1 MPFNDKGEFIRAKQS
16 AVGNRS
22 LAKASAA
29 SLSSRDL
36 YAAAKAMGV
45 LLGVAAAIWVVVL
58 LREWIAIGV
67 ICWLIQT
74 IRSWLR

>member
-1 MPFNDKGEFIRAKQS
+1 MPFNDKGEFIRTNQS
-16 AVGNRS
+16 AAKS
-22 LAKASAA
+22 ATLAKAPAA

-36 YAAAKAMGV
+36 YAAAKALGV
-45 LLGVAAAIWVVVL
+45 LLAVAAVIWVVVL

-74 IRSWLR
+74 VRSWLQ

>member
-16 AVGNRS
+16 AAGS
-22 LAKASAA
+22 ATLAEAPAA

-45 LLGVAAAIWVVVL
+45 LLAVAALIWLVVL

-74 IRSWLR
+74 VRSWLQ

>member
-1 MPFNDKGEFIRAKQS
+1 MPFNDKGEFIRAKQNAARS
-16 AVGNRS
+16 AT
-22 LAKASAA
+22 LAKAPAA
-29 SLSSRDL
+29 SLSSLDL

-45 LLGVAAAIWVVVL
+45 LLAVAALIWLVVL

-74 IRSWLR
+74 VRSWLQ

>member
-1 MPFNDKGEFIRAKQS
+1 MPFNDKGEFIRAKQNAARS
-16 AVGNRS
+16 AT
-22 LAKASAA
+22 LAKAPAA

-45 LLGVAAAIWVVVL
+45 LLALAALIWLVVL

-74 IRSWLR
+74 VRSWLQ

>member
-16 AVGNRS
+16 AAGS
-22 LAKASAA
+22 ATLATAPAS

-45 LLGVAAAIWVVVL
+45 LLALAALIWVVVL

-67 ICWLIQT
+67 ICWLMQT
-74 IRSWLR
+74 VRSWLR

>member
-16 AVGNRS
+16 AARS
-22 LAKASAA
+22 ATCAKAPAD

-45 LLGVAAAIWVVVL
+45 LLAVAALIWLVVL

-74 IRSWLR
+74 VRSWLQ

>member
-16 AVGNRS
+16 TAGSVT
-22 LAKASAA
+22 LAKAPAA

-45 LLGVAAAIWVVVL
+45 LLAVAALIWVVVL

-74 IRSWLR
+74 VRSWLQ

>member
-1 MPFNDKGEFIRAKQS
+1 MPFNDKGEFIRSKQS
-16 AVGNRS
+16 AAGS
-22 LAKASAA
+22 ATLAKAPAD

-45 LLGVAAAIWVVVL
+45 LFAVAALIWVVVL

-67 ICWLIQT
+67 ICWLIQAV
-74 IRSWLR
+74 RSWLQ

>member
-16 AVGNRS
+16 AVGS
-22 LAKASAA
+22 GTLAKAPAA
-29 SLSSRDL
+29 SWSSRDL

-45 LLGVAAAIWVVVL
+45 LLAVAAVIWVVVL

-67 ICWLIQT
+67 ICWLIQA
-74 IRSWLR
+74 IRSWLQ

>member
-1 MPFNDKGEFIRAKQS
+1 MPFNVKGEFIRAKQS
-16 AVGNRS
+16 AAGS
-22 LAKASAA
+22 ATLAKAPAA

-36 YAAAKAMGV
+36 YSAAKAMGV
-45 LLGVAAAIWVVVL
+45 LLAVAALIWVVVL

-74 IRSWLR
+74 VRSWLQ